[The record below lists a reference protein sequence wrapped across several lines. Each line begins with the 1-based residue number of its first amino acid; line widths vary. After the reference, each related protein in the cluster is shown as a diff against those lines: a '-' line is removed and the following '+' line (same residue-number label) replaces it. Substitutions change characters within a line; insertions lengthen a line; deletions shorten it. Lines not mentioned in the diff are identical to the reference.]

1 MTTIDLGLLWAAV
14 PSDLGGGRGSGSP
27 PRRLRIL
34 VVEDEGLVVLEI
46 QAGLEVAGHEV
57 VGVAEDVASAGA
69 LARLKRPDLALVDVR
84 LARGES
90 GLDVAADLSALG
102 VPCLFVTGNCPEGRG
117 QGVALGC
124 LHKPFD
130 EGQLTGAVAA
140 AEALLHGRPLPRRL
154 PMGLH
159 LYGEGEPARR

>member
-1 MTTIDLGLLWAAV
+1 MASIDLGLLWALV
-14 PSDLGGGRGSGSP
+14 PSDLGGSGSGSSP
-27 PRRLRIL
+27 PRSLRLL
-34 VVEDEGLVVLEI
+34 VVEDEGLVALEI
-46 QAGLEVAGHEV
+46 QAGLELAGHEV
-57 VGVAEDVASAGA
+57 VGVAEDVASAGV
-69 LARLKRPDLALVDVR
+69 LARTERPDLALVDVR

-90 GLDVAADLSALG
+90 GLDVAADLAALG

-130 EGQLTGAVAA
+130 ERQLTGSVAVAA
-140 AEALLHGRPLPRRL
+140 ALLHGHPLPQRL

-159 LYGEGEPARR
+159 LYGRAS